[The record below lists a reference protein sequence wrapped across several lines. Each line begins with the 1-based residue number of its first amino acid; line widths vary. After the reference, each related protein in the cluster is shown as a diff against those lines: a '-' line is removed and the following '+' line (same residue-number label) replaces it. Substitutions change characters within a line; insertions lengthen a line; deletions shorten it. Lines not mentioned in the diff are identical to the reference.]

1 MYVQSTA
8 APGGDGSQE
17 NPFQTIEEALAVSRP
32 NGVINLLS
40 GTYSIAQQINLNIPG
55 LILKGRA
62 GSLILLETPVVPF
75 LCTGENITIK
85 GLTMTSNVP
94 YPVEF
99 IQISGDG
106 NQILDCKIYG
116 PNQSGDSST
125 WVVNSGFVTQVGST
139 NLLARNNVFY
149 NLRQPAYLNPDSTG
163 IIMDNMA
170 FNTRGYVVDRTL
182 FLFSGNSWGIPENA
196 VDIALLSGTVTE
208 PPYDPLSALINS
220 NSQATIS
227 DQR

>member
-1 MYVQSTA
+1 
-8 APGGDGSQE
+8 
-17 NPFQTIEEALAVSRP
+17 
-32 NGVINLLS
+32 
-40 GTYSIAQQINLNIPG
+40 
-55 LILKGRA
+55 
-62 GSLILLETPVVPF
+62 
-75 LCTGENITIK
+75 
-85 GLTMTSNVP
+85 MTSNVP

-99 IQISGDG
+99 IQIAGDG
-106 NQILDCKIYG
+106 NQILDCQIYG

-125 WVVNSGFVTQVGST
+125 WVVNRGFVTQVGST

-170 FNTRGYVVDRTL
+170 FNTRGYVVDRAL

-196 VDIALLSGTVTE
+196 VDIALLSGTVTGQ
-208 PPYDPLSALINS
+208 PYDPLLALINS